1 MKTCNEGVRMLRSA
15 AGMMFIISF
24 LFPEGLE
31 TSVFL
36 AGVGRFRRRDEGNLT
51 PAVRRKKRAV

>member
-1 MKTCNEGVRMLRSA
+1 MVRSA
-15 AGMMFIISF
+15 AGMMLVINF

-36 AGVGRFRRRDEGNLT
+36 AGVGRFRRRDGWNLT
-51 PAVRRKKRAV
+51 PAVRGKKRAVWSEVRRV

>member
-1 MKTCNEGVRMLRSA
+1 MGSKEGCGKSGPLPV
-15 AGMMFIISF
+15 MFVIKF

-36 AGVGRFRRRDEGNLT
+36 AGVGRFRRRD
-51 PAVRRKKRAV
+51 RRILHHPCRGKKEQF